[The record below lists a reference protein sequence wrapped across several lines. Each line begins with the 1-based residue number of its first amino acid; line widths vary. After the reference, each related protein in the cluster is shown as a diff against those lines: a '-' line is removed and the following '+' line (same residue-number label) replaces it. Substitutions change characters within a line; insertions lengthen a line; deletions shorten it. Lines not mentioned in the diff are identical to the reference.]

1 MTMELRKEMI
11 EEQHLDIPFDSKGFT
26 AWLIQSE
33 FLSDNAAAKQVEL
46 IRKADLELW
55 APGDVEY
62 FSLIAKWI
70 GEARTATPVVR
81 SLYHGFAV
89 EIVNSYIDEL
99 NELSEEVADSSQ
111 PLLQEMI
118 AAARLYKNYLIDL
131 LKVEDDE
138 TEVVEVPS
146 SSIRYPEFYLEEEFR
161 EYLDSQ
167 KYASDTRNKMM
178 SNLRKLNAL
187 LGNTAERGWLKNL
200 AEEAADGASISSMRR
215 KAVATFD
222 KMIAFIEDTPVA
234 IDTKRGAYS
243 AMQSYINFLSHAQK
257 HQPEIL
263 TQNR

>member
-26 AWLIQSE
+26 TWLVNSE
-33 FLSDNAAAKQVEL
+33 FLSANAADKQIEL

-55 APGDVEY
+55 SPGDVDY

-70 GEARTATPVVR
+70 GESRATPETKGIL
-81 SLYHGFAV
+81 SSFTI
-89 EIVNSYIDEL
+89 EIVNAFIDEL
-99 NELSEEVADSSQ
+99 NEMSEDVADSSQ

-131 LKVEDDE
+131 LKVNDDE
-138 TEVVEVPS
+138 TDAVEMSS
-146 SSIRYPEFYLEEEFR
+146 SSIRYPEFYLEDKLR

-167 KYASDTRNKMM
+167 KYASGTRNKMM

-187 LGNTAERGWLKNL
+187 LCNTTERGWLKNL
-200 AEEAADGASISSMRR
+200 ADDAAGGASISNMRR

-222 KMIAFIEDTPVA
+222 KMTAFLDDTPVTNDA
-234 IDTKRGAYS
+234 VRGAYT
-243 AMQSYINFLSHAQK
+243 AMHSYISFLSHAQK
-257 HQPEIL
+257 HHPEIL
-263 TQNR
+263 IQNR

>member
-1 MTMELRKEMI
+1 MELRKEMI

-26 AWLIQSE
+26 AWLIRSK

-70 GEARTATPVVR
+70 GEVR
-81 SLYHGFAV
+81 AMPETKGILSGFTI
-89 EIVNSYIDEL
+89 EIVDAFIDAL

-138 TEVVEVPS
+138 TEPVEVPS

-187 LGNTAERGWLKNL
+187 LGNTAERGWLNNL

-234 IDTKRGAYS
+234 IDTKRGAYT
-243 AMQSYINFLSHAQK
+243 AMHSYISFLSHAQK

-263 TQNR
+263 TQND

>member
-26 AWLIQSE
+26 TWLVQSK
-33 FLSDNAAAKQVEL
+33 FLSTNAADKQIEL

-55 APGDVEY
+55 SPGDVDY

-70 GEARTATPVVR
+70 GESRATPETKGIL
-81 SLYHGFAV
+81 SSFTI
-89 EIVNSYIDEL
+89 EIVNAFIDEL
-99 NELSEEVADSSQ
+99 NEMKEDVADSSQ

-138 TEVVEVPS
+138 TEAVEVPS
-146 SSIRYPEFYLEEEFR
+146 SSLRYPEFYLEKEFK
-161 EYLDSQ
+161 EYLDSH
-167 KYASDTRNKMM
+167 KHTSGTRTKMM

-187 LGNTAERGWLKNL
+187 LGDTAESGWLKNL
-200 AEEAADGASISSMRR
+200 ADEAAAGASISSMRR

-222 KMIAFIEDTPVA
+222 KMTAFLDDTPVTK
-234 IDTKRGAYS
+234 DTARGAYT
-243 AMQSYINFLSHAQK
+243 AMHSYISFLSHAQK
-257 HQPEIL
+257 HHPEIL
-263 TQNR
+263 TQKQ